1 MSQVKLIKDKDARPV
16 KVYSFK
22 AELNADQVVTVHSW
36 LNGLNRLYNEGLSA
50 LIASE
55 QAEWREKFAPDLG
68 FRFPS
73 MPVKLR
79 KVAGQW
85 KAVGVGVKTNRRTGF
100 KYCSIAEWVD
110 RPLPDKSLTKGTR
123 SAQLKAYSIDCR
135 SACNYHHPVLD
146 GMPSEF
152 RDGCIDVLK
161 KAWKA
166 YKDAKLRRGRPKFKS
181 KNHPVS
187 SLFIR
192 NGKERVKVSESGPN
206 AYVTFPGLGSFKI
219 KGYHKR
225 FCGGLEYGKVAL
237 AQDGNDWF
245 IQFSARYTPV
255 EMPSAQARIVG
266 VDPGIKAVVAT
277 SDGHVI
283 QPRRKDAKLR
293 QRMKRLQR
301 KLARQERG
309 SKSSEAT
316 KAKIRG
322 IYAKV
327 RRNRKAFNARLAD
340 WLGRFDIAFE
350 GSRLRD
356 MSRRSKPKPR
366 EDGKGWERNN
376 AKAKSGLNRELLDN
390 GLGQIRQLT
399 EARCKSRGKRFV
411 KTAETD
417 VRYSS
422 RRCHCCGELGRRST
436 QEKFV
441 CLNRDCRLHG
451 IVQHAD
457 VNAAKNH
464 AKAGYHTPSGDYPGA
479 TGEVRP
485 DSVRAEA
492 VGQPTAESG
501 ATSAGKPGGQPK
513 ATPEASS
520 TTPEPSATL
529 NTQGSESVKDDA
541 TTPLG
546 ETFTNKATRRTDQKN
561 PACKPS
567 KVSTAKDSRFR
578 VQETPT
584 AKSMPRRK
592 PRRYL
597 QSDPQD
603 AHQLT
608 LWDTRPAG

>member
-1 MSQVKLIKDKDARPV
+1 MSQVKLTKPKNTRPI

-22 AELNADQVVTVHSW
+22 AELNADQLAMVQAW

-68 FRFPS
+68 ARFPS

-79 KVAGQW
+79 KVAGRW
-85 KAVGVGVKTNRRTGF
+85 KAVGAGVKTNKHTGF

-123 SAQLKAYSIDCR
+123 SAQLRAYAIDCR
-135 SACNYHHPVLD
+135 SACNYHHPILD

-152 RDGCIDVLK
+152 RDGCIHVLK
-161 KAWKA
+161 NAWKD

-181 KNHPVS
+181 QNHPVS

-225 FCGGLEYGKVAL
+225 FYGGLEYGKVAL
-237 AQDGNDWF
+237 VQDGNDWF
-245 IQFSARYTPV
+245 IQFSARYTPADS
-255 EMPSAQARIVG
+255 PTAQPRIVG

-301 KLARQERG
+301 KLARQQRG

-316 KAKIRG
+316 RAKIRV
-322 IYAKV
+322 IHAKV
-327 RRNRKAFNARLAD
+327 RRNRKGFNARLAD
-340 WLGRFDIAFE
+340 WLGRFDVAFE

-356 MSRRSKPKPR
+356 MSRRAAPKPK
-366 EDGKGWERNN
+366 EDGTGYERNN

-411 KTAETD
+411 KTAEAD

-422 RRCHCCGELGRRST
+422 RRCYCCGELGKRST

-441 CLNRDCRLHG
+441 CLNRGCRLHG
-451 IVQHAD
+451 ISQHAD

-464 AKAGYHTPSGDYPGA
+464 AKAGYSIPSGIYPSAMGKVM
-479 TGEVRP
+479 G
-485 DSVRAEA
+485 
-492 VGQPTAESG
+492 AESG
-501 ATSAGKPGGQPK
+501 ATLAGQPGLQPTAKPKASKTTPLPSNGKP
-513 ATPEASS
+513 
-520 TTPEPSATL
+520 L
-529 NTQGSESVKDDA
+529 QGSESVKDDA
-541 TTPLG
+541 TTPSG
-546 ETFTNKATRRTDQKN
+546 ETFTHKATQRTAQKN
-561 PACKPS
+561 PACNPQ
-567 KVSTAKDSRFR
+567 KVSTAKDSRVK
-578 VQETPT
+578 VQAESTATPPT
-584 AKSMPRRK
+584 KRK

-597 QSDPQD
+597 QRTQQD
-603 AHQLT
+603 AHQLS
-608 LWDTRPAG
+608 LWDVRPAG

>member
-1 MSQVKLIKDKDARPV
+1 MSQLKLTKKDTRPV

-22 AELNADQVVTVHSW
+22 AELSAVQVVTVQAW

-55 QAEWREKFAPDLG
+55 QVEWREKFAPDLG
-68 FRFPS
+68 SQFPS

-79 KVAGQW
+79 KVAGRW

-100 KYCSIAEWVD
+100 KYCPIAEWVD
-110 RPLPDKSLTKGTR
+110 RPLPDKSLAKGTR

-135 SACNYHHPVLD
+135 SACNYHHPILD
-146 GMPSEF
+146 GMPSEL
-152 RDGCIDVLK
+152 RDGCIHVLQN
-161 KAWKA
+161 AWKD

-237 AQDGNDWF
+237 VQDGNDWF

-255 EMPSAQARIVG
+255 ETPSAQARIVG

-309 SKSSEAT
+309 SKSSEKTTAR
-316 KAKIRG
+316 IRG
-322 IYAKV
+322 IHAKV
-327 RRNRKAFNARLAD
+327 RRNRKGFNAKLAD
-340 WLGRFDIAFE
+340 WLGRFNVAFE

-356 MSRRSKPKPR
+356 MSKRAKPKLK
-366 EDGKGWERNN
+366 EDGTGWERNT

-399 EARCKSRGKRFV
+399 EARCKSRGKEFV
-411 KTAETD
+411 KTAEAD

-422 RRCHCCGELGRRST
+422 RRCHCCGELGKRST

-451 IVQHAD
+451 IIQHAD

-464 AKAGYHTPSGDYPGA
+464 AKAGYRIPSGIYPS
-479 TGEVRP
+479 TMGEVM
-485 DSVRAEA
+485 
-492 VGQPTAESG
+492 GAESG
-501 ATSAGKPGGQPK
+501 ATLAGQPGLQPT
-513 ATPEASS
+513 AMPEASK
-520 TTPEPSATL
+520 TTPLPSDGQPS
-529 NTQGSESVKDDA
+529 QGSESVKDDA
-541 TTPLG
+541 TPPLG
-546 ETFTNKATRRTDQKN
+546 EAFTSKATRRTGRKN

-567 KVSTAKDSRFR
+567 KVSTAKDSRLGN
-578 VQETPT
+578 QAAPT
-584 AKSMPRRK
+584 ATPPTKRK

-603 AHQLT
+603 AHQLN